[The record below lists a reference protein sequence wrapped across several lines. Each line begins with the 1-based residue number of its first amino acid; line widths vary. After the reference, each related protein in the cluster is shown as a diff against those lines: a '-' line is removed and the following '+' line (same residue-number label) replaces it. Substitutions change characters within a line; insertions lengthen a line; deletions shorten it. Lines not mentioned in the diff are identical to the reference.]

1 MELLEFFYEKSI
13 IKQHF
18 LPRRVQLA
26 PSSRILLTGPK
37 YSGKYALVQQFLRTY
52 AQPKKTLLVDFEDTR
67 ADKEEIVRTID
78 VFIQEKEIAT
88 LVYYGYTPGIPLPAC
103 RQIIVVAHHN
113 VELEGFLHY
122 RLRNLD
128 FEEFMLFEKRSE
140 PKVAINHF
148 LRLGNYP
155 EMVRIDEFKKEKRIQ
170 ELYRLTFGEDFVF
183 FKELAYYQGQNV
195 SVHFLFERIKERHKI
210 SKDRFYA
217 LLGSWERSGYIHF
230 IPKYGAKR
238 AAKKLFFHNFTAKS
252 ELWIQKEF
260 PKIFENMVYLEIA
273 DEEVYYLEPL
283 GLYLPEYR
291 KAVLAIPFGT
301 EARIQARIEQLL
313 AKNRIDIDTIE
324 VITVANSFR
333 YEVGTIVCEVLP
345 FYEWALAK

>member
-26 PSSRILLTGPK
+26 PSARILLTGPK
-37 YSGKYALVQQFLRTY
+37 YSGKYALVQEFLRTY
-52 AQPKKTLLVDFEDTR
+52 AESKKTLLIDFEDAR
-67 ADKEEIVRTID
+67 ADKEEIAHTID
-78 VFIQEKEIAT
+78 AFIQEKEITT
-88 LVYYGYTPGIPLPAC
+88 LVYYGYTPDIPLPEC
-103 RQIIVVAHHN
+103 RQLIVVAHHSM
-113 VELEGFLHY
+113 EIEGFRHY

-155 EMVRIDEFKKEKRIQ
+155 EMVRIDEYKKEKRIQ
-170 ELYRLTFGEDFVF
+170 ELYRLTFGEDFTF
-183 FKELAYYQGQNV
+183 FKELTYYQGHNV

-217 LLGSWERSGYIHF
+217 MLDGWERSGYIHF

-252 ELWIQKEF
+252 DLWVQKEF
-260 PKIFENMVYLEIA
+260 PKIFEHMVYLEMA

-283 GLYLPEYR
+283 GLFLPQKR

-301 EARIQARIEQLL
+301 EARIQTRIEQVLS
-313 AKNRIDIDTIE
+313 KNRIDIDTIE

-333 YEVGTIVCEVLP
+333 YEIDRIICDVLP

>member
-52 AQPKKTLLVDFEDTR
+52 AEPKKTLLIDFDDAR
-67 ADKEEIVRTID
+67 ADKDTINRTID
-78 VFIQEKEIAT
+78 AFIQEKEIAT
-88 LVYYGYTPGIPLPAC
+88 LVYYGYRPDIPLPEC
-103 RQIIVVAHHN
+103 RQIIVVAHHY
-113 VELEGFLHY
+113 VELEGFRHY

-155 EMVRIDEFKKEKRIQ
+155 ETVRSEEYKKDRRIQ
-170 ELYRLTFGEDFVF
+170 ELYRLSFGADFAI
-183 FKELAYYQGQNV
+183 FKELTYYQGHNV

-217 LLGSWERSGYIHF
+217 LLYNWEQGGYIHF
-230 IPKYGAKR
+230 VPKHGAKR

-252 ELWIQKEF
+252 DLWVQKEF
-260 PKIFENMVYLEIA
+260 PKIFENMVYLELA
-273 DEEVYYLEPL
+273 GEKVWYLEPL
-283 GLYLPEYR
+283 GLYLPEHR

-313 AKNRIDIDTIE
+313 SKNSIDIATIE

-333 YEVGTIVCEVLP
+333 YEIGKITCEVLP